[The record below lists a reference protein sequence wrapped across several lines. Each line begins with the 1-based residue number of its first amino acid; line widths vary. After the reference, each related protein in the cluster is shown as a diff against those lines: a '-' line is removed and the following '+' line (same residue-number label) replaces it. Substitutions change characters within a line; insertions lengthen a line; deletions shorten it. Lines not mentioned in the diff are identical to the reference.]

1 MPGSHAEKRMAR
13 EIAEAYERC
22 LQRYPTIQVSY
33 KDFQA
38 RIEEILSSGP
48 SPSESRSRIK
58 GLGLI
63 HCEDLFLAM
72 GCSRQDRVA
81 WEHFA
86 DEYIPLLRD
95 FSTRSCGDSSE
106 GEDLAQEIT
115 VKMLKEGNRL
125 AGYNGRGSLGGWLR
139 AAVAHAAVDRFRRAR
154 RLVSLDDS
162 SHSELPA
169 ESIDSAEDDRQEA
182 LDSRW
187 GPIISNAV
195 SEIISRLPARDR
207 LVLGLYYLR
216 GISLI
221 AIGRQF
227 MMHEATVSRWLKR
240 LRLYIRKQLEMDLRK
255 KHGLRAD
262 DISSLWKF
270 ISISAVADPI
280 AAAVPPA
287 ADTAKNGNL
296 ATPAAK
302 KDAR

>member
-1 MPGSHAEKRMAR
+1 MPGSHAGKRMAQ

-22 LQRYPTIQVSY
+22 LQRYPTIQISY
-33 KDFQA
+33 KDFQG
-38 RIEEILSSGP
+38 RIEEILSKGLSL
-48 SPSESRSRIK
+48 SKAQSRIK
-58 GLGLI
+58 ALTLI
-63 HCEDLFLAM
+63 HYEDLFLAM

-86 DEYIPLLRD
+86 EEYIPLLQK
-95 FSTRSCGDSSE
+95 FSTQACGDSGE

-125 AGYNGRGSLGGWLR
+125 AGYNGRGSLAGWLR

-162 SHSELPA
+162 SHSGALA
-169 ESIDSAEDDRQEA
+169 NWVDSGDQDSEET

-195 SEIISRLPARDR
+195 SESISRLAARDR

-216 GISLI
+216 GISLL

-227 MMHEATVSRWLKR
+227 RIHEATVSRWLER
-240 LRLYIRKQLEMDLRK
+240 LRRDIRKQLEIDLRK
-255 KHGLRAD
+255 KHGLCAD
-262 DISSLWKF
+262 DIRSLWKH
-270 ISISAVADPI
+270 ITISAVADPI
-280 AAAVPPA
+280 AETINPASDRVKNISPAVPA
-287 ADTAKNGNL
+287 SKKTA
-296 ATPAAK
+296 
-302 KDAR
+302 R